1 MRLGILCG
9 IGGCEDDVWHQ
20 CSFAM
25 CFVVVC
31 AHFWREIAPVSIEN
45 RVILRGVRRDFGAA
59 DARID
64 RKTCEIIVKGR

>member
-1 MRLGILCG
+1 MRDARCSVF
-9 IGGCEDDVWHQ
+9 GCVEDDVRHQ
-20 CSFAM
+20 RSFAM

-31 AHFWREIAPVSIEN
+31 AYFGREIAPVSIEN

-64 RKTCEIIVKGR
+64 RKTCAIIVRGR